1 MNRRGGF
8 PGGGGGGGMGNMQ
21 QLMQQAKAMQ
31 AKMEAMQAE
40 LATKLSEASAGGG
53 AVRAVVNGKNEVVTL
68 EIAKEAL
75 EGADAEMIA
84 DMVKGAVNE
93 ALKKSKDMQDQAM
106 GGALGGMGLPPGLF

>member
-1 MNRRGGF
+1 
-8 PGGGGGGGMGNMQ
+8 MGNMQ
-21 QLMQQAKAMQ
+21 QLMQQAKQMQ

-40 LATKLSEASAGGG
+40 LATKTVEASAGGG
-53 AVRAVVNGKNEVVTL
+53 AVRAVVNGKYELLTL

-75 EGADAEMIA
+75 EGADAEMLS

-93 ALKKSKDMQDQAM
+93 AVKKSREMQDAAM

>member
-1 MNRRGGF
+1 MTRRGGL
-8 PGGGGGGGMGNMQ
+8 GGGGNMQ
-21 QLMQQAKAMQ
+21 QLMQQAKQMQ

-40 LATKLSEASAGGG
+40 LANKTVEASAGGG
-53 AVRAVVNGKNEVVTL
+53 AVRAVVNGKNEILTL

-93 ALKKSKDMQDQAM
+93 AMKKAKEMQDQTM